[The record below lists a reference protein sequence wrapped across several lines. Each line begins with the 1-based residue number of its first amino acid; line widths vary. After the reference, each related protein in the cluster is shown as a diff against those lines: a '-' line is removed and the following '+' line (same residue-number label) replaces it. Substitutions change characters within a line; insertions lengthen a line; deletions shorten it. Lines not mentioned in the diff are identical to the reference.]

1 MRPKHFLNFDNFSK
15 EELSKIINRAI
26 EIKSKSDSS
35 EIFDKK
41 TLGLIFQKPSTRT
54 RVSFEVAMN
63 KLGGNTI
70 FLSSS
75 DLQMSRGEPITDTAK
90 VLSSMVDAVVIRND
104 SHEELT
110 LFSENSSVPVIN
122 GLTDLFH
129 PCQILADLMTFKEKN
144 QDQTLKKVCWIG
156 DGNNVCNSYIEA
168 ASIFDFEIS
177 IFCPKGCEPYQ
188 PLLNDAKDFITLASS
203 KNEAL
208 ENAQIVT
215 TDVWTSMNNESSSKE
230 RRKTFKNFFIEE
242 KDMSLAVDHAIF
254 LHCLPAHRGEEISFT
269 MLEHAQSM
277 VWDQAENRLHVQ
289 QSLLEFL
296 LAD

>member
-1 MRPKHFLNFDNFSK
+1 MRPKHFLNFDKFSK
-15 EELSKIINRAI
+15 TNLVSIIERAI
-26 EIKSKSDSS
+26 EIKSKSETSN
-35 EIFDKK
+35 IFDKK

-54 RVSFEVAMN
+54 RVSFELAMR

-75 DLQMSRGEPITDTAK
+75 ELQMSRGEPIPDTAK
-90 VLSSMVDAVVIRND
+90 VLSSMVDAIVIRND
-104 SHEELT
+104 SHEELK
-110 LFSENSSVPVIN
+110 LFAENSSVPVIN

-144 QDQTLKKVCWIG
+144 EGKTLKKVCWIG

-177 IFCPKGCEPYQ
+177 IFCPKGCEPHQ
-188 PLLNDAKDFITLASS
+188 PLLNKAKDFITLASS

-208 ENAQIVT
+208 EKAQIVT
-215 TDVWTSMNNESSSKE
+215 TDVWTSMSDESSSKE
-230 RRKTFKNFFIEE
+230 RKKTFKSFFVEE
-242 KDMSLAVDHAIF
+242 KDMELADDKAIF

-277 VWDQAENRLHVQ
+277 VWDQAENRLHAQ

>member
-1 MRPKHFLNFDNFSK
+1 MRPKHFLNFENFSRQD
-15 EELSKIINRAI
+15 LSHIIDRAI
-26 EIKSKSDSS
+26 EIKSKTETSNV
-35 EIFDKK
+35 FDKK

-75 DLQMSRGEPITDTAK
+75 ELQMSRGEPIADTSK

-104 SHEELT
+104 SHEELK

-144 QDQTLKKVCWIG
+144 EGEILSKVCWIG

-188 PLLNDAKDFITLASS
+188 PLLNKAKDFITLASS

-208 ENAQIVT
+208 EKAQIVT
-215 TDVWTSMNNESSSKE
+215 TDVWTSMNNETSAKE
-230 RRKTFKNFFIEE
+230 RRKIFKNFFVEE
-242 KDMSLAVDHAIF
+242 EDMSLADDNAIF

-269 MLEHAQSM
+269 MLEHPQSV
-277 VWDQAENRLHVQ
+277 VWDQAENRLHAQ

>member
-1 MRPKHFLNFDNFSK
+1 MRPKHFLNFENFSRQD
-15 EELSKIINRAI
+15 LSNIIDRAI
-26 EIKSKSDSS
+26 EIKSKSETSNV
-35 EIFDKK
+35 FDKK
-41 TLGLIFQKPSTRT
+41 TLGLIFKKPSTRT

-75 DLQMSRGEPITDTAK
+75 ELQMSRGEPIADTSK

-104 SHEELT
+104 SHEELK
-110 LFSENSSVPVIN
+110 LFSENSCVPVIN

-144 QDQTLKKVCWIG
+144 KGEILSKVCWIG

-188 PLLNDAKDFITLASS
+188 PLLNKAKDFITLASS

-208 ENAQIVT
+208 EKAQIVT
-215 TDVWTSMNNESSSKE
+215 TDVWTSMNNETSAKE
-230 RRKTFKNFFIEE
+230 RRKTFKNFFVEE
-242 KDMSLAVDHAIF
+242 EDMSLADDNAIF

-269 MLEHAQSM
+269 MLEHPQSV
-277 VWDQAENRLHVQ
+277 VWDQAENRLHAQ